1 MPKCLNDTSRTYNGN
16 EPSPKGL
23 GYCGHAESVGTKKRG
38 KDGNIW
44 IIITT
49 KNGSKRWKR
58 YKNNDYIYLILHI
71 PTILEMKK
79 IFAIIKKEKYKLTL
93 VESPNYHNYIT
104 MYINDASV
112 HKKILQ
118 LFNKI
123 STEYP
128 NFRYLVEL
136 RIENIKYP
144 HRVHTN
150 KKGKVFVTKRAT
162 KLLSIKQ
169 Y

>member
-1 MPKCLNDTSRTYNGN
+1 MPKCLNDSSKTYTGN

-23 GYCGHAESVGTKKRG
+23 GYCGHAESVGTKKKG

-44 IIITT
+44 IIIITT
-49 KNGSKRWKR
+49 TGTKKWKK
-58 YKNNDYIYLILHI
+58 YKNNDYIFVRLSI
-71 PTILEMKK
+71 PTIPEMKK

-93 VESPNYHNYIT
+93 VESPQYNNYAS
-104 MYINDASV
+104 MYIKDVSV

-118 LFNKI
+118 LFKQI
-123 STEYP
+123 SIKYP

-136 RIENIKYP
+136 IIENIKYP
-144 HRVHTN
+144 YRVHTN
-150 KKGKVFVTKRAT
+150 KKGKVIVTKAA
-162 KLLSIKQ
+162 KKHIGIQQ